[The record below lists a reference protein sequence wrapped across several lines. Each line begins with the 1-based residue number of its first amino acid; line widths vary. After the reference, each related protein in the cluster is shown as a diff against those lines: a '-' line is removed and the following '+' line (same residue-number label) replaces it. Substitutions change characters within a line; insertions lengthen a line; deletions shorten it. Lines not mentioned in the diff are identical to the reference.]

1 MESKEVLLLG
11 DCIQKLKE
19 IPSGSVDM
27 VLADPPYGT
36 TRCRWD
42 SPIPF
47 APLWDELRRVVK
59 KDGAILLFCGEP
71 FGSALRLSNPKE
83 YRYDWVWQKTS
94 PTGFLNAR
102 RQPLRDVENIAVF
115 YRSPPL
121 YIPQKTSGHTRKVS
135 SAYSKRNCRRG
146 EIYGEYGAT
155 SYDSTERYPTQVL
168 RFKSDKQRE
177 AYHPTQKP
185 VALLEYLIK
194 TYTLPGQTV
203 LDVCMG
209 SGSTGVA
216 ALRAGRKFIGIE
228 LSAEYYAVATRRIT
242 GERPE

>member
-1 MESKEVLLLG
+1 MESNELLLFG
-11 DCIQKLKE
+11 DCLTKLKE
-19 IPSGSVDM
+19 IPTGSVDM

-36 TRCRWD
+36 TRCKWD
-42 SPIPF
+42 SPIPLV
-47 APLWDELRRVVK
+47 PLWEELHRVTK
-59 KDGAILLFCGEP
+59 ISGAILLFCGEP

-83 YRYDWVWQKTS
+83 YKYDWVWQKTS

-102 RQPLRDVENIAVF
+102 RQPMRDVENIAVF
-115 YRSPPL
+115 YRSAAL
-121 YIPQKTSGHTRKVS
+121 YLPQKTGGHTRKVS
-135 SAYSKRNCRRG
+135 SAQSKRNCRQTEVYG
-146 EIYGEYGAT
+146 IYGAV

-168 RFKSDKQRE
+168 RFKSDKQKE
-177 AYHPTQKP
+177 AFHPTQKP

-203 LDVCMG
+203 LDFCMG

-216 ALRAGRKFIGIE
+216 ARRTGRRFIGIE

-242 GERPE
+242 GEIPE

>member
-19 IPSGSVDM
+19 IPSGCVDM

-102 RQPLRDVENIAVF
+102 R
-115 YRSPPL
+115 
-121 YIPQKTSGHTRKVS
+121 
-135 SAYSKRNCRRG
+135 
-146 EIYGEYGAT
+146 
-155 SYDSTERYPTQVL
+155 
-168 RFKSDKQRE
+168 
-177 AYHPTQKP
+177 
-185 VALLEYLIK
+185 
-194 TYTLPGQTV
+194 
-203 LDVCMG
+203 
-209 SGSTGVA
+209 
-216 ALRAGRKFIGIE
+216 
-228 LSAEYYAVATRRIT
+228 
-242 GERPE
+242 

>member
-1 MESKEVLLLG
+1 M
-11 DCIQKLKE
+11 
-19 IPSGSVDM
+19 
-27 VLADPPYGT
+27 
-36 TRCRWD
+36 
-42 SPIPF
+42 
-47 APLWDELRRVVK
+47 
-59 KDGAILLFCGEP
+59 
-71 FGSALRLSNPKE
+71 
-83 YRYDWVWQKTS
+83 WQKTS
-94 PTGFLNAR
+94 PTGFLNAK

-135 SAYSKRNCRRG
+135 SAYSKRNCRKG
-146 EIYGEYGAT
+146 EVYGAYGAT

-194 TYTLPGQTV
+194 TYTLSGQTV
-203 LDVCMG
+203 LDFCMG

-216 ALRAGRKFIGIE
+216 ALRTGRKFIGIE

-242 GERPE
+242 GESPE